1 MQPRSPHRVDPLT
14 LVTGATG
21 LVGSALTRLLVDDG
35 QRVRILRRESSSVD
49 LLGPAA
55 LRVEHCFGDVT
66 EPEGLAEAF
75 RGVTHVYHVAGTL
88 GDGRP
93 VKRDVLDR
101 VNVGG
106 TRHVVD
112 AALRAGVRRLVHTS
126 SIAALGRPETPGPA
140 PIDEGAEWVR
150 SRMNSPYAVSKH
162 LAELE
167 VQRGVAEGLDAVLV
181 NPSLVFGPGRP
192 GENTT
197 QIAERV
203 RDGAL
208 PGVPAGGTN
217 VVDVDDVAL
226 GHLRAMERGRTG
238 ERYVLA
244 GENLTWAE
252 ILGALAE
259 AFGVAPP
266 RRPVSPRAALALG
279 TAAEV
284 AARLTGRAPLL
295 TRERART
302 MSAFYRYSHRKAA
315 DELGCTFRPFTATA
329 ARIAEALGAPAA
341 RVAAPAF

>member
-1 MQPRSPHRVDPLT
+1 MDPLT

-21 LVGSALTRLLVDDG
+21 LVGSALTRLLVADG

-55 LRVEHCFGDVT
+55 HRVEHVFGDVAD
-66 EPEGLAEAF
+66 PESLADAF
-75 RGVTHVYHVAGTL
+75 RGVRHVYHVAGTL

-93 VKRDVLDR
+93 VRRDVLDR
-101 VNVGG
+101 INVGG

-112 AALRAGVRRLVHTS
+112 AALRAGVARLVHTS
-126 SIAALGRPETPGPA
+126 SIAALGRPETPAEA
-140 PIDEGAEWVR
+140 PLDETAEWAR

-181 NPSLVFGPGRP
+181 CPSLVFGPGRP
-192 GENTT
+192 DENTT
-197 QIAERV
+197 QIAARV

-217 VVDVDDVAL
+217 VVDVEDVAA

-244 GENLTWAE
+244 GENLTWAA
-252 ILGALAE
+252 ILGTLAE
-259 AFGVAPP
+259 AFGVEVP
-266 RRPVSPRAALALG
+266 RRAVSPRTALALG

-284 AARLTGRAPLL
+284 AAWLTGRAPLL

-302 MSAFYRYSHRKAA
+302 MSAFYRYSARKAET
-315 DELGCTFRPFTATA
+315 ELGCTFRPFAATA
-329 ARIAEALGAPAA
+329 ARIAAALGTPAG
-341 RVAAPAF
+341 RPELVPTL